1 MGLTSLREPRRSGA
15 TSDTAARISAWSMEG
30 ADANTTDLIAA
41 WSMEG
46 ALRSLDP
53 TFGAAVD
60 APAIAT
66 AEHARVC
73 GTAYEVPVL
82 VKSPEDD
89 DWVPL
94 AGAAVD
100 ADGDPSEIARRLIGY

>member
-1 MGLTSLREPRRSGA
+1 
-15 TSDTAARISAWSMEG
+15 MEG

-46 ALRSLDP
+46 ALSSLDP

-82 VKSPEDD
+82 VKSPEDE
-89 DWVPL
+89 DWIPL
-94 AGAAVD
+94 TGAA
-100 ADGDPSEIARRLIGY
+100 ADDDGHASEIATRLIGY